1 MKVFAKIAYGLAW
14 WKFPVRG
21 QERGGAYVVVICA
34 YVASARVILV
44 G

>member
-1 MKVFAKIAYGLAW
+1 MEYEGLCQGCLR
-14 WKFPVRG
+14 VRMV
-21 QERGGAYVVVICA
+21 EVSNVVVICA